1 MKNFQLD
8 IITPTSLQSFK
19 NVSYLRIPALDGL
32 TGIKA
37 RHATAI
43 IGLGIGEIKIRID
56 GKDEFYATSG
66 GYADIKKD
74 SVSLVL
80 ETAENASNID
90 IKRSEKA
97 IDRASKSLDNPKQ
110 DLDRAKKAR
119 SLLKKNEKLF
129 NDVEKEFNVEK
140 EILLS

>member
-1 MKNFQLD
+1 MDKNFHLD
-8 IITPTSLQSFK
+8 IITPNGTFSMEQ
-19 NVSYLRIPALDGL
+19 VEYLRAPSIDGL
-32 TGIKA
+32 FGVLANHIPSII
-37 RHATAI
+37 AI
-43 IGLGIGEIKIRID
+43 GNGEIKIRID

-66 GYADIKKD
+66 GYADIKKE

-110 DLDRAKKAR
+110 DLERAKKAIER
-119 SLLKKNEKLF
+119 AKVRISVAKRF
-129 NDVEKEFNVEK
+129 N
-140 EILLS
+140 